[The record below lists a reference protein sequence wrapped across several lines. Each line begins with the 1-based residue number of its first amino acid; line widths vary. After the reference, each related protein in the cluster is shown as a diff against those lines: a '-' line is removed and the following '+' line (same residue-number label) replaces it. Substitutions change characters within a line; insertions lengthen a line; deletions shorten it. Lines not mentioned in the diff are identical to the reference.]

1 MILMSSRAS
10 RISDVLTARD
20 VNEIADTPAGVV
32 QEAVTLVNKPKEDE
46 GMMKQIS
53 DVPTG
58 FHVAEV
64 NRDGSVVFEDA
75 KDVKPFIR

>member
-1 MILMSSRAS
+1 
-10 RISDVLTARD
+10 LTSRD
-20 VNEIADTPAGVV
+20 VNEIADSPAAAV
-32 QEAVTLVNKPKEDE
+32 QEAVTLVNKPKDVDE
-46 GMMKQIS
+46 GSTKQVS

-64 NRDGSVVFEDA
+64 NRDGKVSFEDA